1 MMPFRIY
8 DYPLPAVM
16 PEIPMPR
23 AGEWPLT
30 MASDVLK
37 FQERTSH
44 LPSHNHVYFHV
55 PFCPF
60 KCSFCPFYK
69 NTNHTQMRAYVEGV
83 LHEIDLY
90 ARIPKLANRTYQTV
104 YFGGGTPSELST
116 DDFSRILAALR
127 GALQLAPDVEIT
139 LEGVAEQMM
148 EPGYLERCQE
158 LGFTRIAIGVQS
170 LDPKVRKAIGRGND
184 SVEANRE
191 AVELANRLGLRAN
204 AELMMACPDQDEE
217 SLQSDLNE
225 VIRWQ
230 PASVDVDAYKMIPGT
245 SLYTSILRGRRKEP
259 GYGARLMRMHEM
271 VTSTFLGAGYRL
283 ARAEVFVRNDTHRFL
298 PSSPEM
304 VGNSLH
310 THLAFGP
317 SAIGHIEGTAFR
329 NVSDISTYLA
339 AVHEGRFP
347 IDRAE
352 RLNRHTAARRALL
365 YAMGALYVPDVLI
378 SSGRHQKLFAS
389 WHAEGLVDRVD
400 GAYRLTEHG
409 FHWEGQMQIA
419 LLGLAGLWK
428 GARMLGSYAEQE
440 QLASRQTELG
450 REFLTQ
456 VAGRSRVK
464 KAGYMLTLKALK
476 HLPVISQR
484 PIGLL
489 GELEAEHTTS
499 PLAT

>member
-1 MMPFRIY
+1 
-8 DYPLPAVM
+8 
-16 PEIPMPR
+16 
-23 AGEWPLT
+23 
-30 MASDVLK
+30 
-37 FQERTSH
+37 
-44 LPSHNHVYFHV
+44 
-55 PFCPF
+55 
-60 KCSFCPFYK
+60 
-69 NTNHTQMRAYVEGV
+69 
-83 LHEIDLY
+83 
-90 ARIPKLANRTYQTV
+90 
-104 YFGGGTPSELST
+104 
-116 DDFSRILAALR
+116 
-127 GALQLAPDVEIT
+127 
-139 LEGVAEQMM
+139 
-148 EPGYLERCQE
+148 
-158 LGFTRIAIGVQS
+158 
-170 LDPKVRKAIGRGND
+170 
-184 SVEANRE
+184 
-191 AVELANRLGLRAN
+191 
-204 AELMMACPDQDEE
+204 
-217 SLQSDLNE
+217 
-225 VIRWQ
+225 
-230 PASVDVDAYKMIPGT
+230 MIPGT

-271 VTSTFLGAGYRL
+271 VTSTFLSAGYRL
-283 ARAEVFVRNDTHRFL
+283 GRAEVFVRNDTHRFL

-329 NVSDISTYLA
+329 NVSDISAYLA

-347 IDRAE
+347 VDRAE

-378 SSGRHQKLFAS
+378 SSGRHQKLFGS
-389 WHAEGLVDRVD
+389 WQAEGLVERVD

-489 GELEAEHTTS
+489 GELEAEHAAS